1 MTALQK
7 AFVTALVLVFF
18 TFLLIGFPD
27 HPHAQVTQTQ
37 AACAPRATIVQN
49 LSEKYGESVIAQGLN
64 QTKQIMEVFATKD
77 GATWTITVRSA
88 EGIMCILATGTH
100 WGVVTPKLDKK
111 SSF

>member
-27 HPHAQVTQTQ
+27 HPHAQT
-37 AACAPRATIVQN
+37 AGMYCAPHDKMV
-49 LSEKYGESVIAQGLN
+49 SELTADEFKEVLIGRGL
-64 QTKQIMEVFATKD
+64 TKQKTMLEIYAHPDGKSWSIIVTAPNKVSCLVSVGEGWTTFA
-77 GATWTITVRSA
+77 
-88 EGIMCILATGTH
+88 
-100 WGVVTPKLDKK
+100 PKLDKK